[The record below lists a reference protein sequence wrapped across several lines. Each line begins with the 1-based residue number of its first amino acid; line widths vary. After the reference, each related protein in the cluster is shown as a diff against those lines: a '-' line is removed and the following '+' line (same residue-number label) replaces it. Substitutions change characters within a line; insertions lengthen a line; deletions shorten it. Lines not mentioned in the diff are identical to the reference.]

1 MHTDSNSFKNVQIN
15 LHRKSTMKIACCNV
29 FNLPTLKGTS
39 KTTYKYAKKLRLLL
53 WEKKIPIWIFNL
65 QIWWDIV
72 ALCIHGITSN
82 LISKGCETREPS
94 AYALI
99 ELETELISLQ
109 QWLDLS
115 NINAQVVSIAIPL
128 SKPCHTILDKWSLH
142 SAHQNFQTMAYY
154 DELQKK
160 P

>member
-1 MHTDSNSFKNVQIN
+1 M
-15 LHRKSTMKIACCNV
+15 
-29 FNLPTLKGTS
+29 
-39 KTTYKYAKKLRLLL
+39 
-53 WEKKIPIWIFNL
+53 
-65 QIWWDIV
+65 
-72 ALCIHGITSN
+72 ALCSHGITW
-82 LISKGCETREPS
+82 KGCETREPS

-128 SKPCHTILDKWSLH
+128 SKPCHTILDKWSFH

-154 DELQKK
+154 DELQKM